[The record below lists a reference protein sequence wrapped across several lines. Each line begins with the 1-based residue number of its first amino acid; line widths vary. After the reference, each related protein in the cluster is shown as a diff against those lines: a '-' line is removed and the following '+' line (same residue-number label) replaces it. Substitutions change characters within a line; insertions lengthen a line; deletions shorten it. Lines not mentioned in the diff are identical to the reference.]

1 MASGQTEYYQ
11 FPLWEA
17 DDPVQRS
24 EFNELNSKIDM
35 LFCAVP
41 SVEIAKTQ
49 AAEETLQISMD
60 VSQVDLTKFC
70 ALWLAYSLPRVTYF
84 SIRTNGIR
92 DSTYHINE
100 EFGNFD
106 LTDYS
111 TSVLMNVTCRQGN
124 LLLFYPPCDGSA
136 VALTKLTAY
145 CDQWYFRTNI
155 YAGIAPVTW
164 DELQTLNF
172 ETSGTPFSA
181 GSSFHLVGLKL

>member
-11 FPLWEA
+11 LPLWEA
-17 DDPVQRS
+17 DDPVQRL

-35 LFCAVP
+35 LLCAVP

-70 ALWLAYSLPRVTYF
+70 ALWLAYSLPGVTYF